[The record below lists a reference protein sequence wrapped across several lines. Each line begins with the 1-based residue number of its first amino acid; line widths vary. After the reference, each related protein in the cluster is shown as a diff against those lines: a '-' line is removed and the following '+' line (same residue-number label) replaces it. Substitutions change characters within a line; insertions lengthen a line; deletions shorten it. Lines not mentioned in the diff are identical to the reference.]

1 MNNNFLPVR
10 LIFLLILLLSGNST
24 FAADSAIAAYSSP
37 AKLTLKIINARL
49 KEIEA
54 TAELDEATKNKL
66 IELYRK
72 SISFLETA
80 SAYNATADEFILARK
95 TASKKAESIRKKVEK
110 RSIIP
115 ATKSIKVSDKTP
127 LAQLEHVF
135 FTEKA
140 NAAAV
145 EAKLADYEEQLASQQ
160 GRPSQIR
167 QRLIEARK
175 KKAQIASKLDLPAA
189 DDLPPKIIE
198 AKYWILK
205 AEAAT
210 LSVEI
215 KMLDQELLSQP
226 MRLDLLDAQQEYATF
241 SLKRINERVQ
251 LLQELVNQKRREE
264 AERTK
269 TEAEK
274 AQRKVA
280 DKHPLLKLLAKK
292 NSALS
297 NEINSLANK
306 LDQISKREQTVKIE
320 EKRITDDFNNTQKKL
335 HIAGMDQA
343 FGQMLLQQSHSL
355 PDFSAFHKEAE
366 LRKASIA
373 ASSLR
378 QIRYKEE
385 ARRLQD
391 NNKYIRELTAK
402 LSPEEIQNIADDIED
417 LIDKRIELLDK
428 AYDLNEAYFRALSEL
443 DFAQLK
449 LTEIVEAYQEF
460 LDERLL
466 WIPSAA
472 PPSLDMLRM
481 LPKQIA
487 LFLSPDQWSRL
498 LDTLI
503 VHAANSPSLALVTAL
518 VAFLLWQAKYFQH
531 ALEKTGKKILKLK
544 TDQFIFTIKA
554 IFLTLLLAA
563 PWPLLIATLGWQLQH
578 TGAESDLSSAI
589 AAALFWVWEPFF
601 YLQTLYVLCAPG
613 GLAAA
618 HFRWPET
625 SVQLWRRDAKLLMFT
640 FLPIA
645 FFAVTVVNLDQNSF
659 GGGLGRLGITTTQL
673 VLAFFFYRQ
682 FSSKQS
688 ALHEFMALHPQSVLT
703 RFRLLWFTLTAI
715 LALLLALLTFS
726 GYVYTGAVL
735 TGRLLDSL
743 WFLLALIIVQQLI
756 VRWLLLSQRKLAFQA
771 EMKRREAE
779 RTERITKQSELPDEE
794 SNTIQ
799 IEEPEIDFVSLSQDS
814 SKLVNTALLIIG
826 VIGFGMIWSEILPAF
841 NFLDNITLWERT
853 TIVEGEETNVPVTLI
868 DFLLALLVAGITILA
883 AKRFPA
889 LLEIFML
896 QWFSLSAGDR
906 YTIKTLINYII
917 VATGIIVFFNLM
929 GGNWSQ
935 IKWLFA
941 ALGVGIG
948 FGLQEIV
955 ANFISGLIILFER
968 PIRVGDI
975 VTVGDTDGVV
985 TRIQIRATTIRN
997 WDKKELLVPNK
1008 EFITGRLLNWSLSD
1022 KVTRIIIPVGIA
1034 YGSDVGKAK
1043 ELMLE
1048 VAEKNE
1054 CIMSEPS
1061 PFVTFEEFGDSALVL
1076 KLRCYIDTLDH
1087 RLSTIS
1093 KLNEEINQAFNKAGI
1108 CIAFPQR
1115 DLHLNTLAPLDI
1127 RIQANNER

>member
-1 MNNNFLPVR
+1 MKNHFLPVR
-10 LIFLLILLLSGNST
+10 LIFVLILLLSGNLT
-24 FAADSAIAAYSSP
+24 YAADSAKAGYSSP
-37 AKLTLKIINARL
+37 AKLTLKIIHARL
-49 KEIEA
+49 KEVEA

-80 SAYNATADEFILARK
+80 SAYNATTAEFVLARK
-95 TASKKAESIRKKVEK
+95 TASKKAESIRKTIDK
-110 RSIIP
+110 RSKIP
-115 ATKSIKVSDKTP
+115 ATKSIKVSAKTP
-127 LAQLEHVF
+127 LAELEYAF
-135 FTEKA
+135 YTEKA

-145 EAKLADYEEQLASQQ
+145 EAKLADFEQQLASQQ
-160 GRPSQIR
+160 RRPPLVR

-175 KKAQIASKLDLPAA
+175 RKAQIASKLDLPAA
-189 DDLPPKIIE
+189 DDLPPKIVE
-198 AKYWILK
+198 AKYWLLK
-205 AEAAT
+205 AEASALKT
-210 LSVEI
+210 EI

-226 MRLDLLDAQQEYATF
+226 MRLELLDAQLDYSTF
-241 SLKRINERVQ
+241 SLKRINERVR
-251 LLQELVNQKRREE
+251 LLQEMVNRKRHEE

-280 DKHPLLKLLAKK
+280 DKHPLVQLLAKK

-297 NEINSLANK
+297 NEIKSLASN
-306 LDQISKREQTVKIE
+306 LDRISKRTEAVKIE

-335 HIAGMDQA
+335 KIAGMNQA
-343 FGQMLLQQSHSL
+343 FGKMLLQQSHSL
-355 PDFSAFHKEAE
+355 PDSSAFHKEAKS
-366 LRKASIA
+366 RKALIA

-385 ARRLQD
+385 LRQLQD
-391 NNKYIRELTAK
+391 SDKYISELTNK
-402 LSPEEIQNIADDIED
+402 LSPEEIQTLEKDIEE
-417 LIDKRIELLDK
+417 LIDKRKELLDK
-428 AYDLNEAYFRALSEL
+428 AHDLNEAYFRSLSEL
-443 DFAQLK
+443 DFAHLK
-449 LTEIVEAYQEF
+449 KNEIVEAYHEF

-466 WIPSAA
+466 WVPSAA
-472 PPSLDMLRM
+472 PPSVDMLRR

-487 LFLSPDQWSRL
+487 LFFSPEQWSRL

-503 VHAANSPSLALVTAL
+503 VHAANSPSLIIITAFIAYL
-518 VAFLLWQAKYFQH
+518 FWQAKFFQH
-531 ALEKTGKKILKLK
+531 SLKKTGKKILKLK

-563 PWPLLIATLGWQLQH
+563 PWPLIMATLGWELH
-578 TGAESDLSSAI
+578 HIGAESNLSRAI
-589 AAALFWVWEPFF
+589 AAALLWVWQPFF
-601 YLQTLYVLCAPG
+601 YLQTLYVLCAPDC
-613 GLAAA
+613 LAAA
-618 HFRWPET
+618 HFRWPKT
-625 SVQLWRRDAKLLMFT
+625 SVQLWRRDAKLMMFT

-645 FFAVTVVNLDQNSF
+645 FFSVTVINLDQNTF
-659 GGGLGRLGITTTQL
+659 GEGLGRLGITATQL

-682 FSSKQS
+682 FSSKES
-688 ALHEFMALHPQSVLT
+688 ALHEFMELHPQSVLT
-703 RFRLLWFTLTAI
+703 RFRILWFVLTAI
-715 LALLLALLTFS
+715 LALLLALLTFT
-726 GYVYTGAVL
+726 GYVYTGAIL
-735 TGRLLDSL
+735 TGYLLDSL
-743 WFLLALIIVQQLI
+743 WFLLALVIVQQLI
-756 VRWLLLSQRKLAFQA
+756 VRWLLLSQRRLAFQA

-779 RTERITKQSELPDEE
+779 RAERIAKQSELLDEE
-794 SNTIQ
+794 SNAIQ
-799 IEEPEIDFVSLSQDS
+799 IEEPEIDFVSMSQDS
-814 SKLVNTALLIIG
+814 CKLLNTALLIVG
-826 VIGFGMIWSEILPAF
+826 VIGFGMIWSDILPAF
-841 NFLDNITLWERT
+841 NFLDNISLWEGT
-853 TIVEGEETNVPVTLI
+853 KTVAGEETNVPVTLI
-868 DFLLALLVAGITILA
+868 DLLLAFLIASITILA

-896 QWFSLSAGDR
+896 QWSSLSAGDR
-906 YTIKTLINYII
+906 YTIKTLTNYII
-917 VATGIIVFFNLM
+917 IATGIIVFFNLM

-1048 VAEKNE
+1048 IAEKNE
-1054 CIMSEPS
+1054 YIMSDPS
-1061 PFVTFEEFGDSALVL
+1061 PFVTFEAFGDSALVL

-1127 RIQANNER
+1127 RIQAGNER